1 MSQSPQTPSRG
12 RQDGRLEAHFLAAMA
27 LVMLAMTAIGLV
39 GYGSFALQRYLA
51 RKAAQ
56 EQLAVVSALKV
67 KQIQAWIEHEKSAA
81 LGLSRGMLVSRS
93 LEGWLAGGAIPEADR
108 SRALETLKGVQG
120 VFGYRDV
127 GLLSIDGKPLLSSTG
142 LMDVVERYDNWVLVD
157 ALLTGKPQL
166 TSVRWDTDNAGGTVH
181 LDVLAP
187 MLGRSEGRE
196 QVIAILRLRINPRRS
211 LFPLVQDWP
220 IPTGT
225 AETLLTGV
233 QGADVVFLNEL
244 RQREGSA
251 LRLVVPMNDPDLV
264 VSSVARG
271 TVDVPL
277 EGLDHLGH
285 RVLGVGRVIPGTQWH
300 VIAKQDLD
308 EIFKDLRS
316 RTLLTSLT
324 ALVFVTVAAL
334 SVRFW
339 MKQRMAAQIQAEL
352 ENQANTDRLTGLAN
366 RRLLDTHVGKE
377 LRRML
382 RHARG
387 GTKGNLLAVV
397 VIDVDHFKRYNDT
410 YGHNAGDVCLR
421 AVAEAIQGCIARP
434 GDLACRFGGEE
445 FVLVLPETDEEGA
458 LVVAESVRS
467 RVEQLARPHA
477 SSPVAGV
484 VTVSAGAAAV
494 EVGNGLQIEQL
505 IELGDRA
512 LYEAKQRGR
521 NRVLGYSSVA

>member
-1 MSQSPQTPSRG
+1 MPPSSHEPPRG
-12 RQDGRLEAHFLAAMA
+12 SQDGRLDVHLLALVALVALAMA
-27 LVMLAMTAIGLV
+27 AIGLV
-39 GYGSFALQRYLA
+39 GYGSFVLQRYLA

-67 KQIQAWIEHEKSAA
+67 RQIQAWIDHEKSAA

-93 LEGWLAGGAIPEADR
+93 LEDWLGGGTLPE
-108 SRALETLKGVQG
+108 SERARVLETLKGVQG

-127 GLLSIDGKPLLSSTG
+127 GLLSIDGKPMLSSTG
-142 LMDVVERYDNWVLVD
+142 LKDGVERYDNWVLVN
-157 ALLTGKPQL
+157 ALLTGQPQL
-166 TSVRWDTDNAGGTVH
+166 TSVRWDTDNAAGTVH

-187 MLGRSEGRE
+187 MLGHPEGRE

-244 RQREGSA
+244 RQREGA
-251 LRLVVPMNDPDLV
+251 AMRLVVPMNDPSLLV
-264 VSSVARG
+264 ANVARG

-300 VIAKQDLD
+300 VIAKQDLG

-316 RTLLTSLT
+316 RSMLTGLA
-324 ALVFVTVAAL
+324 ALGFVAVAAL
-334 SVRFW
+334 SIRFW

-387 GTKGNLLAVV
+387 GPHGGLLAVV

-410 YGHNAGDVCLR
+410 YGHTAGDVCLR

-445 FVLVLPETDEEGA
+445 FVLVLPETDEGGA
-458 LVVAESVRS
+458 LVVAESVRA
-467 RVEQLARPHA
+467 RVEALARPHA
-477 SSPVAGV
+477 SSPVADV
-484 VTVSAGAAAV
+484 VTISAGAAAMD
-494 EVGNGLQIEQL
+494 VGKGLQIEQL

-512 LYEAKQRGR
+512 LYEAKQHGR
-521 NRVLGYSSVA
+521 NRVQGYSALG

>member
-1 MSQSPQTPSRG
+1 MSPSPLRSPSG
-12 RQDGRLEAHFLAAMA
+12 RQDGRLEVHFLAGMV

-67 KQIQAWIEHEKSAA
+67 RQIRAWIEHEKSAA
-81 LGLSRGMLVSRS
+81 LGLSRGMLVSQG
-93 LEGWLAGGAIPEADR
+93 LEGWLSGGTMPEAERDR
-108 SRALETLKGVQG
+108 VLETLKGVQS

-127 GLLSIDGKPLLSSTG
+127 GLLSIDGKPRLSSTG
-142 LMDVVERYDNWVLVD
+142 LMDAVERYDNWVLVD
-157 ALLTGKPQL
+157 ALLTGNPQL
-166 TSVRWDTDNAGGTVH
+166 TSVRWDKDNAEGTVH

-187 MLGRSEGRE
+187 MLGRRQGRE
-196 QVIAILRLRINPRRS
+196 QVIAVLRLRINPKRN

-220 IPTGT
+220 VATGT

-233 QGADVVFLNEL
+233 QGADVVFLNQV
-244 RQREGSA
+244 RKREGSA
-251 LRLVVPMNDPDLV
+251 LHLVVPMNDPELV
-264 VSSVARG
+264 VASVARG

-285 RVLGVGRVIPGTQWH
+285 HVLGVGRVIPGTQWH
-300 VIAKQDLD
+300 VIAKQDLE
-308 EIFKDLRS
+308 EIFKDLRAQ
-316 RTLLTSLT
+316 TLLTSLT
-324 ALVFVTVAAL
+324 ALVFVSVAAL

-339 MKQRMAAQIQAEL
+339 MKQRVAAQIQAEL

-387 GTKGNLLAVV
+387 GNKGNLLAVV

-410 YGHNAGDVCLR
+410 YGHTAGDVCLR

-458 LVVAESVRS
+458 LVVAETVRS

-477 SSPVAGV
+477 SSPVADV

-494 EVGNGLQIEQL
+494 EVDNGLQIEQL
-505 IELGDRA
+505 IELGDKA

-521 NRVLGYSSVA
+521 NRVVGYASLG